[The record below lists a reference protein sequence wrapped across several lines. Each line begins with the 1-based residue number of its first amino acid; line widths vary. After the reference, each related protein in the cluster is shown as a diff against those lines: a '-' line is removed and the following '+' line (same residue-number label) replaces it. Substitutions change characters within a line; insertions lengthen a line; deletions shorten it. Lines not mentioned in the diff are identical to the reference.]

1 MLVAYIYHALLQL
14 RYIENTIVFFL
25 CLQSLLVFSFELGL
39 VIYVTLV
46 LEEKF
51 VES

>member
-1 MLVAYIYHALLQL
+1 
-14 RYIENTIVFFL
+14 
-25 CLQSLLVFSFELGL
+25 LLVFSFELGL

>member
-1 MLVAYIYHALLQL
+1 MLVAYIYYVLLQS
-14 RYIENTIVFFL
+14 RYTENIIVFFL
-25 CLQSLLVFSFELGL
+25 CLQSLLAFFFNFDL

>member
-1 MLVAYIYHALLQL
+1 MLAAYIYNALLQS
-14 RYIENTIVFFL
+14 RYTENTIVFFV
-25 CLQSLLVFSFELGL
+25 CLQSLLVFSFDLGL
-39 VIYVTLV
+39 IIYVTLV